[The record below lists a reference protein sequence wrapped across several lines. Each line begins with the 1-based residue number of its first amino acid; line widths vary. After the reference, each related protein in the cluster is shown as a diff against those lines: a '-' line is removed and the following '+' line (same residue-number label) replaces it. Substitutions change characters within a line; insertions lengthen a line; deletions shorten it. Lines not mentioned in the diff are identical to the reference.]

1 MPVTP
6 SAGLRPRIVLTFA
19 GACAIIGV
27 FTVGITRLQDVAVT
41 HAAQLEARHL
51 AEAVAYG
58 AATHAVA
65 PGQAPAQGPA
75 LQQYLAGLEG
85 LYRRDL
91 FVVDTGRRI
100 LADVEPDEVGTVFDK
115 DRGDEIGR
123 TLRDGRPRTF
133 EERAAGRAGAAR
145 LVVVP
150 IRDQGATGGGIVG
163 AVALE
168 YSSIEQ
174 ELRDASSWQTR
185 AVAAGGLVSMLLVCA
200 FGMRLHAS
208 FRELTDKLRASRD
221 RLRAEI
227 EKEKASAQRIEHIAY
242 HDALTGL
249 PNRALFSK
257 LLERALQE
265 GKRYGRRLA
274 VMFVDLD
281 RFKNINDTLG
291 HEAGDALLNDVAAR
305 LRASLRASDTV
316 ARLGGDEFVILV
328 PEVDDEAGL
337 AAVAEKLLAAIAR
350 PLACAGQEF
359 RVTASVGVAVYPAD
373 GLDEPTLMKH
383 ADIAMYQAKEDG
395 KNTFAFYADD
405 LNHHSLERLAFES
418 NLRRALEH
426 EQLELHYQPKVD
438 SRTSRV
444 TGVEALLRWRHPD
457 LGLVAPA
464 RFIPI
469 AEETGLI
476 VPIGRWVLRTACA
489 QQVAWRRMG
498 LPDLRMA
505 VNLSA
510 RQFADDNLLRDVETI
525 VRETG
530 IAPGALEIEITESV
544 LMMDIP
550 KALGVLKA
558 FKALGIRLSVDDFG
572 TGYSSL
578 ANLKRFPVDTIK
590 VDRSFVRE
598 LPANGEDRAIADAII
613 AMGRTLGMCIVAEG
627 VETGA
632 QADFLREHGCD
643 EIQGFFYSR
652 PVPAGDLQ
660 RLLAEHPSAV
670 LEGADALTPRGR
682 GADSAFMAFS

>member
-1 MPVTP
+1 MPVPT
-6 SAGLRPRIVLTFA
+6 SATLRPRIVITFA
-19 GACAIIGV
+19 GACAIIGA
-27 FTVGITRLQDVAVT
+27 FTLGITRLQGVAVEK
-41 HAAQLEARHL
+41 AAQLEARHL
-51 AEAVAYG
+51 AQAVAYG
-58 AATHAVA
+58 AATHAAA

-75 LQQYLAGLEG
+75 LQQYLAGLQG

-91 FVVDTGRRI
+91 FVVDTARRI
-100 LADVEPDEVGTVFDK
+100 LADAEPAEIGAVFDK
-115 DRGDEIGR
+115 DRGGEIGR
-123 TLRDGRPRTF
+123 TLRDGEPRVF
-133 EERAAGRAGAAR
+133 EETDPARAEGVR
-145 LVVVP
+145 LIVVP
-150 IRDQGATGGGIVG
+150 IRDQGAASGPIVG

-168 YSSIEQ
+168 VSSLEQ
-174 ELRDASSWQTR
+174 ELRAASAWQIRT
-185 AVAAGGLVSMLLVCA
+185 VAAGGLFSMLLVCA
-200 FGMRLHAS
+200 FGVRLHAA

-221 RLRAEI
+221 RLQAEI
-227 EKEKASAQRIEHIAY
+227 EKEKASAQRIQHIAY

-257 LLERALQE
+257 LLERALKE
-265 GKRYGRRLA
+265 GKRYDRRLA

-291 HEAGDALLNDVAAR
+291 HEAGDALLGEVATR
-305 LRASLRASDTV
+305 LRAALRASDTV

-328 PEVDDEAGL
+328 PEIDDEAGL
-337 AAVAEKLLAAIAR
+337 TAIAEKLLAAIAR

-359 RVTASVGVAVYPAD
+359 RVTASVGIAVYPAD

-438 SRTSRV
+438 SRSSRM

-489 QQVAWRRMG
+489 QQVAWRRQG

-510 RQFADDNLLRDVETI
+510 RQFADDNLLRDVESI

-550 KALGVLKA
+550 KALAVLKA

-632 QADFLREHGCD
+632 QADFLRDHGCD

-652 PVPAGDLQ
+652 PVPATDIQ
-660 RLLAEHPSAV
+660 RLLADHPSAV
-670 LEGADALTPRGR
+670 LEGTDALTPRGR